1 MIKGRNIYIILFS
14 IAVLGLF
21 IVQYQYLKIGLNLA
35 KVQFN
40 KNIVAASQVIK
51 SDLST
56 ENELTFLIG
65 KSITKDG
72 TYFAV
77 SLDSVQ
83 DASSHFLNDFLKDRL
98 AAKGITTNFSYQ
110 IISKD
115 STYYLHSP
123 KVFDTKEK
131 INTYPIELEG
141 YLSRLVDKRLVLEL
155 QFNDINTY
163 FLSQLNGLT
172 IPSLIFM
179 LTIIIVVVWVLK
191 SFYWQRKIIVTTNE
205 FINNLTHELKT
216 PVFSIGLA
224 TKLLEKDSTE
234 QQEPIIV
241 LIRQQIDRLKIH
253 IDKVLELG
261 SLESSRSVFN
271 LKRVDFSQNLQRICE
286 EFSML
291 SKLEEAIFTYELPN
305 QELLIKAESSHLE
318 NAINNLLDN
327 AKKYS
332 KNPEIKLVAEVKQK
346 KLFITIIDNGE
357 GISKKDKARIFQKY
371 YRVTEGDLYKVKG
384 YGLGLSYVKKV
395 IKNHNGKIY
404 LESELGKGTKI
415 TIAIPLINSYE
426 FGQA

>member
-14 IAVLGLF
+14 IAVIGLF

-123 KVFDTKEK
+123 KVFDAKEK

-155 QFNDINTY
+155 QFNDINSY

-241 LIRQQIDRLKIH
+241 LIRQQIDRLKNH

-286 EFSML
+286 EFGML
-291 SKLEEAIFTYELPN
+291 SKLEEAIFNYELPN
-305 QELLIKAESSHLE
+305 QELFIKAESSHLE

-346 KLFITIIDNGE
+346 KLLITIIDKGE

>member
-1 MIKGRNIYIILFS
+1 MLKGKNIYISIFS

-40 KNIVAASQVIK
+40 KNIVATSQIIK
-51 SDLST
+51 NDLST

-72 TYFAV
+72 TYFNV

-98 AAKGITTNFSYQ
+98 AANGITTNFSYQ

-115 STYYLHSP
+115 STYYLHAP
-123 KVFDTKEK
+123 KVFDTAKN
-131 INTYPIELEG
+131 INAYPVELVG
-141 YLSRLVDKRLVLEL
+141 YLPSLVAKRLVLEL

-191 SFYWQRKIIVTTNE
+191 SFYGQRKVIMTTNE

-224 TKLLEKDSTE
+224 TKLLEKDSTTE
-234 QQEPIIV
+234 QKPIIV
-241 LIRQQIDRLKIH
+241 LIRQQIDRLKTH

-261 SLESSRSVFN
+261 NLESSRSVFH
-271 LKRVDFSQNLQRICE
+271 LKPIDFSYNLNRLCE
-286 EFSML
+286 EFKML
-291 SKLEEAIFTYELPN
+291 SKLENATFTYEIPS
-305 QELLIKAESSHLE
+305 QKMLIKAETSHLE

-327 AKKYS
+327 AKKYA
-332 KNPEIKLVAEVKQK
+332 KNPEIELLVEVKKK
-346 KLFITIIDNGE
+346 KLFICVIDNGE
-357 GISKKDKARIFQKY
+357 GIAKKDKSKIFQKY
-371 YRVTEGDLYKVKG
+371 YRVTDGDLYKVKG
-384 YGLGLSYVKKV
+384 YGLGLSYVKNV
-395 IKNHNGKIY
+395 IKNHKGKIV
-404 LESELGKGTKI
+404 LESELGRGTKI
-415 TIAIPLINSYE
+415 IIELPLIN
-426 FGQA
+426 

>member
-1 MIKGRNIYIILFS
+1 MLKGRNIYIIIFS

-40 KNIVAASQVIK
+40 KNIVASSQVIK
-51 SDLST
+51 KELSE

-65 KSITKDG
+65 KTIIKDG
-72 TYFAV
+72 TYFNV
-77 SLDSVQ
+77 SFDSVK

-98 AAKGITTNFSYQ
+98 AGNGITTNFSYQ

-123 KVFDTKEK
+123 KFFDDK
-131 INTYPIELEG
+131 NAVNSYPIELEG
-141 YLSRLVDKRLVLEL
+141 YLPSLVNKRLVLEV
-155 QFNDINTY
+155 QFKDINTY

-179 LTIIIVVVWVLK
+179 LAIIIVVIWVLK
-191 SFYWQRKIIVTTNE
+191 SFYGQRKVIMTTNE

-224 TKLLEKDSTE
+224 TKLLEKDSIEE
-234 QQEPIIV
+234 QKPIIV
-241 LIRQQIDRLKIH
+241 LIRQQIDRLKNH

-261 SLESSRSVFN
+261 SLESSRGVFS
-271 LKRVDFSQNLQRICE
+271 LKIVDFRLNLNKICE
-286 EFSML
+286 EFETL
-291 SKLEEAIFTYELPN
+291 SKLENTKFTYEIPA
-305 QELLIKAESSHLE
+305 QKILITAEASHLE

-332 KNPEIKLVAEVKQK
+332 KNPEVKLLVKVINK
-346 KLFITIIDNGE
+346 KLLICVIDNGE
-357 GISKKDKARIFQKY
+357 GIAKKDKSKIFQKY

-395 IKNHNGKIY
+395 IKNHKGKIN
-404 LESELGKGTKI
+404 LESELGNGTKI
-415 TIAIPLINSYE
+415 TLELPLINYYE
-426 FGQA
+426 FRKA

>member
-191 SFYWQRKIIVTTNE
+191 SFYWQRKIIVTTSE

-224 TKLLEKDSTE
+224 TKLLEKDSTV

-241 LIRQQIDRLKIH
+241 LIRQQIDRLKNH

-271 LKRVDFSQNLQRICE
+271 LKRIDFSQNLQRICE

-291 SKLEEAIFTYELPN
+291 SKLEEAVFNYELPN

-346 KLFITIIDNGE
+346 KLFITINDNGE